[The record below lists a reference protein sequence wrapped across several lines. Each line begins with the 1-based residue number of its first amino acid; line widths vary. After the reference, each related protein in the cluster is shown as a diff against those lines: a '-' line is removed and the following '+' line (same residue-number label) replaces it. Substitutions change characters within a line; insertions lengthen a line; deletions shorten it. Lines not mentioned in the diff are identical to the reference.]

1 MIDKR
6 WVLTALVMLTLVVT
20 ALVAAV
26 VYNAPSVE
34 IAIGRA
40 GIITAAA
47 AGPIGVLMLML
58 QVGGVQQQVADVQ
71 TKVNGHLEAHIGH
84 TDAQVQAL
92 IDSRLRQLSTSR
104 ATVQAPPPPG
114 AEDPPK

>member
-6 WVLTALVMLTLVVT
+6 WVLAALVMLTLVVT
-20 ALVAAV
+20 GLVAAV

-34 IAIGRA
+34 VAVGRA

-58 QVGGVQQQVADVQ
+58 QVGGLQQQMGDVQ
-71 TKVNGHLEAHIGH
+71 TKVNGHLEKHVGH
-84 TDAQVQAL
+84 TDQQVQQL
-92 IDSRLRQLSTSR
+92 IDARLRELSTPQ
-104 ATVQAPPPPG
+104 ATVQAPPAPE
-114 AEDPPK
+114 AE